1 MKKVLFL
8 IHDLGQGGAEKVLV
22 NLVNNMDRN
31 RFDITVISLFGGG
44 VNEQYLNE
52 DIKYKTIFKKNIPGN
67 MKLFSPRMLHRLFI
81 KDRYDIEISY
91 LEGPSARIISGC
103 QNNDT
108 KLITWI
114 HVEQHTKELA
124 SKAFRSYEESV
135 DCYQKFKHIVYVSES
150 VKEDFESIY
159 PMLKPGDVL
168 YNTNETD
175 QILKL
180 KDTYWALILPICCS
194 SFYCIIMRT
203 FFQTTV
209 PDAIIESAKID
220 GARMIR
226 IFVQIVLPISLPAIA
241 TIGLFL
247 TFAYWNDWM
256 MAKYYISGNKHNL
269 FPLQYVLI
277 ALEEN
282 ISFLTR
288 NSQNMTA
295 GTASNVPSETVR
307 MAMVVV
313 SVVPIACSYPFFQ
326 KYFVSGLTI
335 GAVKG

>member
-1 MKKVLFL
+1 MAKKEIEKLKYTKVKPLTNVFISCLFIFLAFICLMPALLVLIVSFSSETSIRIKGYSYVPLSWSLESYRYLANQSSYIGRAFL
-8 IHDLGQGGAEKVLV
+8 NSIGITIVGTLLGLV
-22 NLVNNMDRN
+22 TTSTMGFALSRPNYRLRT
-31 RFDITVISLFGGG
+31 FFTWF
-44 VNEQYLNE
+44 
-52 DIKYKTIFKKNIPGN
+52 IFIP
-67 MKLFSPRMLHRLFI
+67 MLFSGGLVA
-81 KDRYDIEISY
+81 SY
-91 LEGPSARIISGC
+91 MINA
-103 QNNDT
+103 
-108 KLITWI
+108 
-114 HVEQHTKELA
+114 
-124 SKAFRSYEESV
+124 
-135 DCYQKFKHIVYVSES
+135 HI
-150 VKEDFESIY
+150 
-159 PMLKPGDVL
+159 LG
-168 YNTNETD
+168 
-175 QILKL
+175 L
-180 KDTYWALILPICCS
+180 KDTYWAMIIPICCS

-226 IFVQIVLPISLPAIA
+226 IFTQIVLPISLPAIA

-247 TFAYWNDWM
+247 TFAYWNDWL
-256 MAKYYISGNKHNL
+256 MAKYYISGNKHDL

-277 ALEEN
+277 SLEEN

-295 GTASNVPSETVR
+295 GTATNIPSETVR

>member
-1 MKKVLFL
+1 MAKTDSGKLKYTRVKPVTNAAISALFIVLALLCLMPALLVLIVSLSSEASIRIKGYSYIPLEWSLKAFEYLARQSGYIGRAFL
-8 IHDLGQGGAEKVLV
+8 NSIGVTIVG
-22 NLVNNMDRN
+22 
-31 RFDITVISLFGGG
+31 TLFGLVTTSTMGFALSRP
-44 VNEQYLNE
+44 NYRLR
-52 DIKYKTIFKKNIPGN
+52 KFFTWFIFIP
-67 MKLFSPRMLHRLFI
+67 MLFSGGLVA
-81 KDRYDIEISY
+81 SY
-91 LEGPSARIISGC
+91 MINA
-103 QNNDT
+103 
-108 KLITWI
+108 
-114 HVEQHTKELA
+114 
-124 SKAFRSYEESV
+124 
-135 DCYQKFKHIVYVSES
+135 HI
-150 VKEDFESIY
+150 
-159 PMLKPGDVL
+159 L
-168 YNTNETD
+168 N
-175 QILKL
+175 L
-180 KDTYWALILPICCS
+180 KDSYWALILPICCS

-256 MAKYYISGNKHNL
+256 MAKYYISGNKHDL

-277 ALEEN
+277 SLEEN

-295 GTASNVPSETVR
+295 GTATNIPSETVR

>member
-1 MKKVLFL
+1 MAKKENAKLKYTRVKPATNAAISALFIFLALLCLMPALLVLIVSLSSEASIRVKGYSYIPNQWSLQAFAYLMNQSSYIGRAFL
-8 IHDLGQGGAEKVLV
+8 NSIG
-22 NLVNNMDRN
+22 
-31 RFDITVISLFGGG
+31 ITVVGTLLGLIMTSTMGFALSRPNYRLRGFF
-44 VNEQYLNE
+44 
-52 DIKYKTIFKKNIPGN
+52 TWFIFIP
-67 MKLFSPRMLHRLFI
+67 MLFSGGLVA
-81 KDRYDIEISY
+81 SY
-91 LEGPSARIISGC
+91 MINA
-103 QNNDT
+103 
-108 KLITWI
+108 
-114 HVEQHTKELA
+114 
-124 SKAFRSYEESV
+124 
-135 DCYQKFKHIVYVSES
+135 HI
-150 VKEDFESIY
+150 
-159 PMLKPGDVL
+159 LG
-168 YNTNETD
+168 
-175 QILKL
+175 L

-256 MAKYYISGNKHNL
+256 MAKYYISGNKHDL

-277 ALEEN
+277 SLEEN

-295 GTASNVPSETVR
+295 GTATNIPSETVR

-313 SVVPIACSYPFFQ
+313 SVVPIALSYPFFQ

>member
-1 MKKVLFL
+1 MGTLLGL
-8 IHDLGQGGAEKVLV
+8 ITTSTMGFALSRPNYRLRK
-22 NLVNNMDRN
+22 
-31 RFDITVISLFGGG
+31 FFTW
-44 VNEQYLNE
+44 Y
-52 DIKYKTIFKKNIPGN
+52 IFIP
-67 MKLFSPRMLHRLFI
+67 MLFSGGLVA
-81 KDRYDIEISY
+81 SY
-91 LEGPSARIISGC
+91 MI
-103 QNNDT
+103 
-108 KLITWI
+108 
-114 HVEQHTKELA
+114 
-124 SKAFRSYEESV
+124 
-135 DCYQKFKHIVYVSES
+135 
-150 VKEDFESIY
+150 
-159 PMLKPGDVL
+159 
-168 YNTNETD
+168 NT

-180 KDTYWALILPICCS
+180 KDTYGALILPSCCS

-209 PDAIIESAKID
+209 HDHIIESAKID

-247 TFAYWNDWM
+247 TFAYWNDWL
-256 MAKYYISGNKHNL
+256 MAKYYISGNKHDL

-277 ALEEN
+277 SLEEN

-295 GTASNVPSETVR
+295 GTATNVPSETVR

-313 SVVPIACSYPFFQ
+313 SVLPIACSYPFFQ
-326 KYFVSGLTI
+326 KYFISGLTI

>member
-1 MKKVLFL
+1 MAKKENANLKYTRVKPVTNVFISGLFIFLALLCLMPALLVLIVSLSSENSIRIRGYCYIPLEWSVEAFKYLTNQSSYIGRAFL
-8 IHDLGQGGAEKVLV
+8 NSIGVTIVGTTLGL
-22 NLVNNMDRN
+22 
-31 RFDITVISLFGGG
+31 ITTSTMGFALSRPNYRLRTFF
-44 VNEQYLNE
+44 
-52 DIKYKTIFKKNIPGN
+52 TWFIFIP
-67 MKLFSPRMLHRLFI
+67 MLFSGGLVA
-81 KDRYDIEISY
+81 SY
-91 LEGPSARIISGC
+91 MINA
-103 QNNDT
+103 
-108 KLITWI
+108 
-114 HVEQHTKELA
+114 
-124 SKAFRSYEESV
+124 
-135 DCYQKFKHIVYVSES
+135 
-150 VKEDFESIY
+150 
-159 PMLKPGDVL
+159 
-168 YNTNETD
+168 

-256 MAKYYISGNKHNL
+256 MAKYYISGNSHDL

-313 SVVPIACSYPFFQ
+313 SVLPIACSYPFFQ

>member
-1 MKKVLFL
+1 MAK
-8 IHDLGQGGAEKVLV
+8 
-22 NLVNNMDRN
+22 
-31 RFDITVISLFGGG
+31 
-44 VNEQYLNE
+44 
-52 DIKYKTIFKKNIPGN
+52 KKNDVLKYTRVKPFSNVLISILFIILALMCFMPALLVLIVSFSSEASVRTIGYSYVPMQWSVDAYVYLGRQSGYIGRAFLNSIGITICGTLLGLITTSTMGYALSRPNYRLRKFFTWFIFIP
-67 MKLFSPRMLHRLFI
+67 MLFSGGLVA
-81 KDRYDIEISY
+81 SY
-91 LEGPSARIISGC
+91 MINA
-103 QNNDT
+103 
-108 KLITWI
+108 
-114 HVEQHTKELA
+114 
-124 SKAFRSYEESV
+124 
-135 DCYQKFKHIVYVSES
+135 
-150 VKEDFESIY
+150 
-159 PMLKPGDVL
+159 
-168 YNTNETD
+168 
-175 QILKL
+175 QILHM

-220 GARMIR
+220 GAKQLR

-256 MAKYYISGNKHNL
+256 MAKYYLTSNNQDM

-277 ALEEN
+277 SLEES
-282 ISFLTR
+282 ITFLTR
-288 NSQNMTA
+288 NSANLTA
-295 GTASNVPSETVR
+295 GTASTVPSETIR

-313 SVVPIACSYPFFQ
+313 AVVPIALSYPFFQ